1 MNLFMTFVLAT
12 FMLFQ
17 QQEEV
22 ARQGTYA
29 ITNARIETVANGT
42 IERGTIVIE
51 GDRIIAIGETV
62 SIPAGARVIDGTG
75 LHVYPGMI
83 DSGTSLG
90 LTEIGS
96 VAETNDTNE
105 VGDVTPHMDA
115 LTAVNPNSVAIPVT
129 RVSGVT
135 TVVAEPSGGLLPGTA
150 AVINLF
156 GYTAEQMTAGGA
168 KMLVLQFPAKPRSGG
183 GFGGFGRFGQ
193 GGAGGQ
199 TPEERYNDALAK
211 LNEIWDRAELYHRIV
226 SAYEAEPRGKER
238 PVYAPEM
245 DAMRPVLTG
254 ERTLMVKVDAEAD
267 ILKALEWV
275 KERSLT
281 NVVFSGVNEGW
292 RVADKLAEAGIA
304 CLVGPVLATPTRS
317 SDRYD
322 RAYANAGLMA
332 DAGVKVAIRTGE
344 SENVRNLPFNA
355 GFAATY
361 GLGKEAALRAVTL
374 APAEMFGI
382 ADDYGS
388 LEVGKKANLF
398 VSDGDPFETSTN
410 ILALFIDGFNVPI
423 ESRHIDLY
431 REFLNRDQGR
441 LQPMEVLPADN

>member
-1 MNLFMTFVLAT
+1 MKRFMTFVLAVG
-12 FMLFQ
+12 FLIQPFEVQ
-17 QQEEV
+17 AQEQDEK

-42 IERGTIVIE
+42 IERGTVVIE
-51 GDRIIAIGETV
+51 GDRIIAVGENV
-62 SIPAGARVIDGTG
+62 AIPDGARVIDGSG
-75 LHVYPGMI
+75 LQVYPGMI
-83 DSGTSLG
+83 DSGTNLG

-105 VGDVTPHMDA
+105 IGDITPHMEA
-115 LTAVNPNSVAIPVT
+115 LTAVNPNAVAIPVT

-135 TVVAEPSGGLLPGTA
+135 TVVAEPTGGLLPGTA
-150 AVINLF
+150 ALVNLF
-156 GYTAEQMTAGGA
+156 GYTAEQMSAGS
-168 KMLVLQFPAKPRSGG
+168 KMVIVQFPQEPSGNRPRWQQSGPD
-183 GFGGFGRFGQ
+183 RRQ
-193 GGAGGQ
+193 
-199 TPEERYNDALAK
+199 ERYKDALAK
-211 LNEIWDRAELYHRIV
+211 LDEVFDRAELYDRIMT
-226 SAYEAEPRGKER
+226 AYAADPSGKEQ

-245 DAMRPVLTG
+245 DALRPVLSG
-254 ERTLMVKVDAEAD
+254 DVALMVKVDAADD
-267 ILKALEWV
+267 ILKAIDWV
-275 KERSLT
+275 QKRELP

-292 RVADKLAEAGIA
+292 RVADKLAEAGIPT
-304 CLVGPVLATPTRS
+304 LVGPVLATPTRS

-332 DAGVKVAIRTGE
+332 EAGVKVAIRSGE

-388 LEVGKKANLF
+388 IEVGKKANLF

-431 REFLNRDQGR
+431 EEFLNRDEGR
-441 LQPMEVLPADN
+441 LQPVEILPADN

>member
-1 MNLFMTFVLAT
+1 MNLFMTFALAT
-12 FMLFQ
+12 LMLFQ
-17 QQEEV
+17 QQEQV

-42 IERGTIVIE
+42 IERGSIVIE
-51 GDRIIAIGETV
+51 GDRIIAIGENV
-62 SIPAGARVIDGTG
+62 DIPAGAQVIDGSG
-75 LHVYPGMI
+75 LRVYPGMI
-83 DSGTSLG
+83 DSGTQLG
-90 LTEIGS
+90 LTEVGS
-96 VAETNDTNE
+96 VDETNDTNE
-105 VGDVTPHMDA
+105 VGDVTPQMDA
-115 LTAVNPNSVAIPVT
+115 LTAVNPNAVAIPVT

-135 TVVAEPSGGLLPGTA
+135 TVVAEPSGGLMPGTA
-150 AVINLF
+150 AVINLY

-168 KMLVLQFPAKPRSGG
+168 KMMVVEFPRKPSGSLPPWMS
-183 GFGGFGRFGQ
+183 Q
-193 GGAGGQ
+193 GGPDRRQ
-199 TPEERYNDALAK
+199 ERYTNALAK
-211 LNEIWDRAELYHRIV
+211 LDEIWDRAELYDRIM
-226 SAYEAEPRGKER
+226 SAYEADPSGKER

-245 DAMRPVLTG
+245 DAIRPVLSG
-254 ERTLMVKVDAEAD
+254 ERTLMIKVDAEDD

-275 KERSLT
+275 KERGLK

-292 RVADKLAEAGIA
+292 RVADKLAEAGIS

-361 GLGKEAALRAVTL
+361 GLGKEEALRAVTL

-398 VSDGDPFETSTN
+398 LSDGDPFETSTN
-410 ILALFIDGFNVPI
+410 IMALFIDGFNVPI

-431 REFLNRDQGR
+431 KEFLNRDQGR